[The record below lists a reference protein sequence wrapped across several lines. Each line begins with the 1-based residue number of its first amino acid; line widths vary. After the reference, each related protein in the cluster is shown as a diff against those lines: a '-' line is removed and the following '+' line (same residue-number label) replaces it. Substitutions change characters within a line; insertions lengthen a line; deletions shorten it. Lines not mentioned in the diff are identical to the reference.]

1 LEGCNFTALI
11 CKRKSATLA
20 ALFLELFIVQ
30 IYKVFDS
37 KSEIVFSAKKSI
49 SNSVNINHLSEV
61 SKYNKVNKFRFNYTT
76 SNPLK
81 SIQSWYS
88 DCKFVEASGGIV
100 KRDKKYLWIYRN
112 GIWDL
117 PKGKLENLEDFETAA
132 IREVK
137 EECGLDSSLIIE
149 KLIYISFHTYTEN
162 SKKIIKRTQ
171 WYEMIYSG
179 SENIFPQ
186 AEEGIEKVEWLSLEE
201 SIAKSNESFKSIKE
215 VWNSLQI

>member
-1 LEGCNFTALI
+1 
-11 CKRKSATLA
+11 
-20 ALFLELFIVQ
+20 VQ

-49 SNSVNINHLSEV
+49 SNSININHLSEV

-132 IREVK
+132 LREVK

-179 SENIFPQ
+179 SENVFPQ

-201 SIAKSNESFKSIKE
+201 SIAKSNKSFKSIKE

>member
-1 LEGCNFTALI
+1 M
-11 CKRKSATLA
+11 
-20 ALFLELFIVQ
+20 Q

-37 KSEIVFSAKKSI
+37 KSEIIFSAKKSI
-49 SNSVNINHLSEV
+49 TNSININHLSEV

-76 SNPLK
+76 TNPLK
-81 SIQSWYS
+81 SIQNWYS

-100 KRDKKYLWIYRN
+100 IRNKKYLWIYRN

-117 PKGKLENLEDFETAA
+117 PKGKLEYLEDYETAA
-132 IREVK
+132 LREVK

-149 KLIYISFHTYTEN
+149 KLIYISFHTYIEN
-162 SKKIIKRTQ
+162 SKKIIKRTH
-171 WYEMIYSG
+171 WYEMVYSG
-179 SENIFPQ
+179 SKNVFPQ

-201 SIAKSNESFKSIKE
+201 SIAKSNESFKSIRE

>member
-1 LEGCNFTALI
+1 M
-11 CKRKSATLA
+11 
-20 ALFLELFIVQ
+20 Q

-49 SNSVNINHLSEV
+49 SNSININHHSEV

-117 PKGKLENLEDFETAA
+117 PKGKLENLENFETAA
-132 IREVK
+132 LREIK

-162 SKKIIKRTQ
+162 SKKIIKRTH

-179 SENIFPQ
+179 SENVFPQ

>member
-1 LEGCNFTALI
+1 M
-11 CKRKSATLA
+11 
-20 ALFLELFIVQ
+20 Q

>member
-1 LEGCNFTALI
+1 M
-11 CKRKSATLA
+11 
-20 ALFLELFIVQ
+20 Q

-49 SNSVNINHLSEV
+49 SNSININHLSEV

-117 PKGKLENLEDFETAA
+117 PKGKLENLDDFETAA
-132 IREVK
+132 LREVK

-179 SENIFPQ
+179 SENVFPQ

-201 SIAKSNESFKSIKE
+201 SIAKSNKSFKSIKE

>member
-1 LEGCNFTALI
+1 M
-11 CKRKSATLA
+11 
-20 ALFLELFIVQ
+20 Q

-49 SNSVNINHLSEV
+49 SNSININHLSEV

-117 PKGKLENLEDFETAA
+117 PKGKLEYLEDFETAA
-132 IREVK
+132 LREVK

-179 SENIFPQ
+179 SENVFPQ

-201 SIAKSNESFKSIKE
+201 SIAKSNKSFKSIKE

>member
-1 LEGCNFTALI
+1 
-11 CKRKSATLA
+11 
-20 ALFLELFIVQ
+20 VQ

>member
-1 LEGCNFTALI
+1 M
-11 CKRKSATLA
+11 
-20 ALFLELFIVQ
+20 Q

-49 SNSVNINHLSEV
+49 TNTININNLSEV

-76 SNPLK
+76 TDPLK

-100 KRDKKYLWIYRN
+100 IRNKKYLWIYRN

-117 PKGKLENLEDFETAA
+117 PKGKLEYLEDYETAA
-132 IREVK
+132 LREVK
-137 EECGLDSSLIIE
+137 EECGLDSSPIIE
-149 KLIYISFHTYTEN
+149 KLIYISFHTYIEN
-162 SKKIIKRTQ
+162 SKKIIKRTH

-179 SENIFPQ
+179 SINVFPQ

-201 SIAKSNESFKSIKE
+201 SIAKSNESFKSIRE

>member
-1 LEGCNFTALI
+1 M
-11 CKRKSATLA
+11 
-20 ALFLELFIVQ
+20 Q

-49 SNSVNINHLSEV
+49 SNSININHLSEV

-100 KRDKKYLWIYRN
+100 KRDKKYLCIYRN

-132 IREVK
+132 LREVK

-179 SENIFPQ
+179 SENVFPQ
-186 AEEGIEKVEWLSLEE
+186 A
-201 SIAKSNESFKSIKE
+201 
-215 VWNSLQI
+215 

>member
-1 LEGCNFTALI
+1 M
-11 CKRKSATLA
+11 
-20 ALFLELFIVQ
+20 Q

-49 SNSVNINHLSEV
+49 TNSININHLSEV

-76 SNPLK
+76 TNPLK
-81 SIQSWYS
+81 SIQNWYS

-100 KRDKKYLWIYRN
+100 IRNKKYLWIYRN

-117 PKGKLENLEDFETAA
+117 PKGKLEYLEDYETAA
-132 IREVK
+132 LREVK

-149 KLIYISFHTYTEN
+149 KLIYISFHTYIEN
-162 SKKIIKRTQ
+162 SKKIIKRTH
-171 WYEMIYSG
+171 WYEMTYYG
-179 SENIFPQ
+179 SKNVFPQ
-186 AEEGIEKVEWLSLEE
+186 AEEGIEKVEWLSLKD

-215 VWNSLQI
+215 VWESLYI

>member
-1 LEGCNFTALI
+1 M
-11 CKRKSATLA
+11 
-20 ALFLELFIVQ
+20 Q

-37 KSEIVFSAKKSI
+37 KSEIIFSAKKSI
-49 SNSVNINHLSEV
+49 ANSININHLSEV
-61 SKYNKVNKFRFNYTT
+61 SKYNKINKFHFNYIT

-88 DCKFVEASGGIV
+88 DCELVEASGGIV
-100 KRDKKYLWIYRN
+100 IRNGKYLWIYRN

>member
-1 LEGCNFTALI
+1 M
-11 CKRKSATLA
+11 
-20 ALFLELFIVQ
+20 Q

-49 SNSVNINHLSEV
+49 SNSININHHSEV

-117 PKGKLENLEDFETAA
+117 PKGKLENLENFETAA
-132 IREVK
+132 LREVK

-162 SKKIIKRTQ
+162 SKKIIKRTH

-179 SENIFPQ
+179 SENVFPQ

>member
-1 LEGCNFTALI
+1 M
-11 CKRKSATLA
+11 
-20 ALFLELFIVQ
+20 Q

-49 SNSVNINHLSEV
+49 SNSININHLSEV

-117 PKGKLENLEDFETAA
+117 PKGKLEYLEDFETAA
-132 IREVK
+132 LREVR

-149 KLIYISFHTYTEN
+149 KLIYISFHTYKVN
-162 SKKIIKRTQ
+162 SKKIIKRTH
-171 WYEMIYSG
+171 WYQMSYSG
-179 SENIFPQ
+179 SENVFPQ
-186 AEEGIEKVEWLSLEE
+186 ADEGIEKVEWLSLKE
-201 SIAKSNESFKSIKE
+201 STLKSKESFKSIKE

>member
-1 LEGCNFTALI
+1 M
-11 CKRKSATLA
+11 
-20 ALFLELFIVQ
+20 Q

-49 SNSVNINHLSEV
+49 SNSININHLSEV

-132 IREVK
+132 LREVK

-179 SENIFPQ
+179 SENVFPQ

-201 SIAKSNESFKSIKE
+201 SIAKSNKSFKSIKE

>member
-1 LEGCNFTALI
+1 M
-11 CKRKSATLA
+11 
-20 ALFLELFIVQ
+20 Q

-49 SNSVNINHLSEV
+49 SNSININHLSEV

-117 PKGKLENLEDFETAA
+117 PKGKLENLDDFETAA
-132 IREVK
+132 LREVK

-179 SENIFPQ
+179 SENVFPQ

-201 SIAKSNESFKSIKE
+201 STAKSNKSFKSIKE

>member
-1 LEGCNFTALI
+1 
-11 CKRKSATLA
+11 
-20 ALFLELFIVQ
+20 VQ

-49 SNSVNINHLSEV
+49 SNSININHLSEV

-132 IREVK
+132 LREVK

-179 SENIFPQ
+179 SENVFPQ

-201 SIAKSNESFKSIKE
+201 STAKSNKSFKSIKE